1 LYLEDLYVK
10 PGARGRGLGRALLER
25 LAAVAKTEGCARL
38 EWSVLVNN
46 AEARRFYEGLG
57 AVAQE
62 DFVLYRVTG
71 EALAKLGAGVNR

>member
-1 LYLEDLYVK
+1 
-10 PGARGRGLGRALLER
+10 
-25 LAAVAKTEGCARL
+25 
-38 EWSVLVNN
+38 VNN